1 VNIYV
6 HLRASPERMSLVIRL
21 SWGLFILGCGEAGI
35 QAIRD
40 GLIIPGIPKSL
51 RQA

>member
-1 VNIYV
+1 M
-6 HLRASPERMSLVIRL
+6 HLRASPEGISLVITSL
-21 SWGLFILGCGEAGI
+21 MGPFYFGVGEAGI